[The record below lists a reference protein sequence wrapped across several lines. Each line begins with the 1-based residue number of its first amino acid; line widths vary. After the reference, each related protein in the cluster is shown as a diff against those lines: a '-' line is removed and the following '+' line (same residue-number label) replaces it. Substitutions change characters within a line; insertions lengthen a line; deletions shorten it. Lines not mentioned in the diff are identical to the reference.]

1 MAVSQVTR
9 RVVGMVMGGT
19 LGLTLVLVTAASNAD
34 ADIYKRVDRFGTI
47 HYTNVPVDKRF
58 YRVVVREV
66 PRIGA
71 GPGAGAVGGSSAVP
85 WFRVGPSSYS
95 RADSR
100 AFDPIIASVAQR
112 YGVEQALVKA
122 VIKAESGFQPNAV
135 SPKGARGLMQLMPG
149 TAQMHG
155 VRNIHAPFDNIAGGV
170 QHLRMLLDR
179 YRNNV
184 VLALAAYNAGEGWVD
199 QYGGIPPFEE
209 TRNYVSR
216 VLRFRQDYLQQ
227 TIASTR

>member
-1 MAVSQVTR
+1 MVGVVIGAV
-9 RVVGMVMGGT
+9 
-19 LGLTLVLVTAASNAD
+19 LGIALVDAPRAS
-34 ADIYKRVDRFGTI
+34 ADIYRRVDRFGVI
-47 HYTNVPVDKRF
+47 HYTNVPTDKRF
-58 YRVVVREV
+58 YRVVIRELPSISALGGGV
-66 PRIGA
+66 TTSYRAEPSRMRIE
-71 GPGAGAVGGSSAVP
+71 
-85 WFRVGPSSYS
+85 
-95 RADSR
+95 SR
-100 AFDPIIASVAQR
+100 AFDPIIANVSRR

-155 VRNIHAPFDNIAGGV
+155 VRNIHAPGDNIEGGV

-199 QYGGIPPFEE
+199 QYNGVPPFQE
-209 TRNYVSR
+209 TRNYVHR

-227 TIASTR
+227 AIASAR

>member
-1 MAVSQVTR
+1 MAAGWGR
-9 RVVGMVMGGT
+9 RRGVGT
-19 LGLTLVLVTAASNAD
+19 LIAGAFGFGLALVPSSDVS
-34 ADIYKRVDRFGTI
+34 ADIYKRVDRFGII
-47 HYTNVPVDKRF
+47 HYTNVPTDKRF
-58 YRVVVREV
+58 YRVVIREM
-66 PRIGA
+66 PMISA
-71 GPGAGAVGGSSAVP
+71 LPGYRVEAS
-85 WFRVGPSSYS
+85 RVGV
-95 RADSR
+95 DSR
-100 AFDPIIASVAQR
+100 AYDPIIANVSRR
-112 YGVEQALVKA
+112 YNVEQALVKA

-155 VRNIHAPFDNIAGGV
+155 VRNIHAPLDNIDGGV

-179 YRNNV
+179 YGNNV

-209 TRNYVSR
+209 TRNYVHR

-227 TIASTR
+227 AIASAR

>member
-1 MAVSQVTR
+1 MAAGWGTR
-9 RVVGMVMGGT
+9 RAVAAALGGAFC
-19 LGLTLVLVTAASNAD
+19 LGFLPFHTPDAA

-58 YRVVVREV
+58 YRVVIREM
-66 PRIGA
+66 PSISALPGYRALPDLRIE
-71 GPGAGAVGGSSAVP
+71 P
-85 WFRVGPSSYS
+85 SYS
-95 RADSR
+95 RAESR
-100 AFDPIIASVAQR
+100 AYDPIIAEAARR

-149 TAQMHG
+149 TALMHG
-155 VRNIHAPFDNIAGGV
+155 VRNIHAPQDNIDGGV

-179 YRNNV
+179 YQNNV

-209 TRNYVSR
+209 TRNYVHR

-227 TIASTR
+227 TIASLR

>member
-1 MAVSQVTR
+1 MAVGWVTR
-9 RVVGMVMGGT
+9 RVVAAAGGGALV
-19 LGLTLVLVTAASNAD
+19 LGLALFPASDAA
-34 ADIYKRVDRFGTI
+34 ADIYKRVDRFGVI

-58 YRVVVREV
+58 YRVVIREM
-66 PRIGA
+66 PSISA
-71 GPGAGAVGGSSAVP
+71 LPGY
-85 WFRVGPSSYS
+85 RVEAS
-95 RADSR
+95 RSRVESR
-100 AFDPIIASVAQR
+100 AFDPIIANVSRQ
-112 YGVEQALVKA
+112 YGVETALVKA

-155 VRNIHAPFDNIAGGV
+155 VRNIHAPHDNISGGV

-199 QYGGIPPFEE
+199 QYGGIPPFQE
-209 TRNYVSR
+209 TRNYVQR

-227 TIASTR
+227 TIASAR

>member
-1 MAVSQVTR
+1 MAAGRGRR
-9 RVVGMVMGGT
+9 RVVVAVAGALSIG
-19 LGLTLVLVTAASNAD
+19 LGLGAVTESS
-34 ADIYKRVDRFGTI
+34 ADIYKRVDRYGTI
-47 HYTNVPVDKRF
+47 HYTNVPTDKRF
-58 YRVVVREV
+58 YRVIIREMPSISALPGVRAALSG
-66 PRIGA
+66 GA
-71 GPGAGAVGGSSAVP
+71 FSAY
-85 WFRVGPSSYS
+85 RVDPMRLRAES
-95 RADSR
+95 RV
-100 AFDPIIASVAQR
+100 FDPIIANASRR

-149 TAQMHG
+149 TALMHG
-155 VRNIHAPFDNIAGGV
+155 VRNIHEPVQNIEGGV

-179 YRNNV
+179 YANNV

-209 TRNYVSR
+209 TRNYISR

-227 TIASTR
+227 TIASAR

>member
-1 MAVSQVTR
+1 MAAGWVTR
-9 RVVGMVMGGT
+9 RVAAAAMGGAWC
-19 LGLTLVLVTAASNAD
+19 LGLVPLHPQEAS
-34 ADIYKRVDRFGTI
+34 ADIYKRVDRFGVI
-47 HYTNVPVDKRF
+47 HYTNVPTDKRF
-58 YRVVVREV
+58 YRVVIREM
-66 PRIGA
+66 PSI
-71 GPGAGAVGGSSAVP
+71 SAVP
-85 WFRVGPSSYS
+85 GYRVEPSRS
-95 RADSR
+95 RVESR
-100 AFDPIIASVAQR
+100 VFDPIIANVSRR
-112 YGVEQALVKA
+112 YNVEQALVKA
-122 VIKAESGFQPNAV
+122 MIKAESGFQPNAV

-155 VRNIHAPFDNIAGGV
+155 VRNIHEPRDNIDGGV

-209 TRNYVSR
+209 TRNYVQR

-227 TIASTR
+227 TIASAR

>member
-1 MAVSQVTR
+1 MAAVPGKR
-9 RVVGMVMGGT
+9 RMVGVVVMGA
-19 LGLTLVLVTAASNAD
+19 LGLSLAPFQAPDAA

-47 HYTNVPVDKRF
+47 HYTNVPTDKRF
-58 YRVVVREV
+58 YRVIIREM
-66 PRIGA
+66 PSISAAPGSAISNYRIDA
-71 GPGAGAVGGSSAVP
+71 SR
-85 WFRVGPSSYS
+85 F
-95 RADSR
+95 RADSKV
-100 AFDPIIASVAQR
+100 FDPIIASCARR

-135 SPKGARGLMQLMPG
+135 SPKGARGLMQLMPE

-155 VRNIHAPFDNIAGGV
+155 VRNVHEPFQNIDGGV

-199 QYGGIPPFEE
+199 QYGGVPPFEE
-209 TRNYVSR
+209 TRNYVVR

-227 TIASTR
+227 TIASAR

>member
-1 MAVSQVTR
+1 MAVGWGTR
-9 RVVGMVMGGT
+9 RAAAVAMGGVLCLW
-19 LGLTLVLVTAASNAD
+19 LGPFDAPEAA
-34 ADIYKRVDRFGTI
+34 ADIYKRVDRFGTV
-47 HYTNVPVDKRF
+47 HYTNVPTDKRF
-58 YRVVVREV
+58 YRVVIREM
-66 PRIGA
+66 PSI
-71 GPGAGAVGGSSAVP
+71 SAVP
-85 WFRVGPSSYS
+85 GYRVEPSRFGVES
-95 RADSR
+95 RL
-100 AFDPIIASVAQR
+100 FDPIIANASRR
-112 YGVEQALVKA
+112 YNVEQALVKA

-155 VRNIHAPFDNIAGGV
+155 VRNIHEPYDNIDGGV

-209 TRNYVSR
+209 TRNYVQR

-227 TIASTR
+227 TIASAR

>member
-1 MAVSQVTR
+1 MAAGWGRR
-9 RVVGMVMGGT
+9 RVGGVVIGAA
-19 LGLTLVLVTAASNAD
+19 LGLVLVGTSEVS
-34 ADIYKRVDRFGTI
+34 ADIYKRVDRFGVI
-47 HYTNVPVDKRF
+47 HYTNVPTDKRF
-58 YRVVVREV
+58 YRVVIRELPSISALGRGATASYRAEPSRVRAE
-66 PRIGA
+66 
-71 GPGAGAVGGSSAVP
+71 S
-85 WFRVGPSSYS
+85 RV
-95 RADSR
+95 
-100 AFDPIIASVAQR
+100 FDPIIANVSRR

-149 TAQMHG
+149 TALMHG
-155 VRNIHAPFDNIAGGV
+155 VRNIHAPVDNIEGGV

-199 QYGGIPPFEE
+199 QYNGIPPFEE
-209 TRNYVSR
+209 TRNYVHR

-227 TIASTR
+227 AIASTR

>member
-1 MAVSQVTR
+1 MAV
-9 RVVGMVMGGT
+9 GGA
-19 LGLTLVLVTAASNAD
+19 LGLALIGTSEVS
-34 ADIYKRVDRFGTI
+34 ADIYKRVDRFGVI
-47 HYTNVPVDKRF
+47 HYTNVPTDKRF
-58 YRVVVREV
+58 YRVVIREM
-66 PRIGA
+66 PRISALGGA
-71 GPGAGAVGGSSAVP
+71 MASYRAEPIRL
-85 WFRVGPSSYS
+85 RVE
-95 RADSR
+95 SR
-100 AFDPIIASVAQR
+100 AFDPIIANASRR

-155 VRNIHAPFDNIAGGV
+155 VRNIHAPSDNIEGGV

-199 QYGGIPPFEE
+199 QYNGIPPFEE
-209 TRNYVSR
+209 TRNYVHR

-227 TIASTR
+227 AIASAR

>member
-1 MAVSQVTR
+1 MAAGRGRR
-9 RVVGMVMGGT
+9 RVEWVVVGGAVVA
-19 LGLTLVLVTAASNAD
+19 LLASALVTPREAA
-34 ADIYKRVDRFGTI
+34 ADIYKKVDRYGVI
-47 HYTNVPVDKRF
+47 HYTNVPTDKRF
-58 YRVVVREV
+58 YRVVIREM
-66 PRIGA
+66 PRI
-71 GPGAGAVGGSSAVP
+71 SAVP
-85 WFRVGPSSYS
+85 GYRAPASGYS
-95 RADSR
+95 RADSST
-100 AFDPIIASVAQR
+100 FDPIIANMSR
-112 YGVEQALVKA
+112 RFGVEQALVKA
-122 VIKAESGFQPNAV
+122 VIKAESGFKPNAV

-155 VRNIHAPFDNIAGGV
+155 VRNIHEPMDNIAGGV
-170 QHLRMLLDR
+170 QHLRKLLDR

-227 TIASTR
+227 TIASAR

>member
-1 MAVSQVTR
+1 MAAGWVTR
-9 RVVGMVMGGT
+9 RVVGTVMGGAFS
-19 LGLTLVLVTAASNAD
+19 LIASTLVAPPHAK
-34 ADIYKRVDRFGTI
+34 ADIYRRVDRFGTI

-58 YRVVVREV
+58 YRVVIREM
-66 PRIGA
+66 PSISAGTAASAATGA
-71 GPGAGAVGGSSAVP
+71 PITP
-85 WFRVGPSSYS
+85 WFRVGPSFSG
-95 RADSR
+95 AESR
-100 AFDPIIASVAQR
+100 AFDPIIASAAHR

-135 SPKGARGLMQLMPG
+135 SAKGARGLMQLMPG

-155 VRNIHAPFDNIAGGV
+155 VRNVHAPVDNIEGGV

-227 TIASTR
+227 TIASNR